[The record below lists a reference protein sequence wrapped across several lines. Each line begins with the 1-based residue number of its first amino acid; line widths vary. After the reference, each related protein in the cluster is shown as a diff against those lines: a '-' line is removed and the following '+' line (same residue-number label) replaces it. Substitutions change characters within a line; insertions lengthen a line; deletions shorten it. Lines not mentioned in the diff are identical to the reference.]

1 MSPENGNGR
10 ERTVAG
16 QTLYQKRIR
25 LWETFVQAAVYG
37 AVSVSLMV
45 LASVAGYVL
54 QGGLGVLSRQFLTT
68 ASSALARTAGI
79 GGNLV
84 NTVCVAALTLAA
96 AVPVGVG
103 AAVYLNEYAGT
114 GRTAALAEL
123 ATETMAGIP
132 SVIFGL
138 FGMTFFGETLGL
150 GYSLLTG
157 ALTLALMVLPL
168 IVRSTQEALRAVPES
183 MRDAALGLGA
193 SRWYMIRTVLLP
205 ASRPGIRSGVILAA
219 GRVLGESAALLFTAG
234 FAHALNGFFEG
245 LGSAGATLTV
255 SLYVYAKEQGE
266 FGVAFA
272 IAAILIVL
280 TLLVNLL
287 AMLVGR
293 WFKRRQKL

>member
-1 MSPENGNGR
+1 M
-10 ERTVAG
+10 AG

-123 ATETMAGIP
+123 ATETMAGVP

-219 GRVLGESAALLFTAG
+219 GRILGESAALLFTAG
-234 FAHALNGFFEG
+234 SGRRLPASGGGVFGF
-245 LGSAGATLTV
+245 LRQLAGKIRESGGTLSV
-255 SLYVYAKEQGE
+255 ELYLQLQDGRYDTACGI
-266 FGVAFA
+266 GC
-272 IAAILIVL
+272 VL
-280 TLLVNLL
+280 LL
-287 AMLVGR
+287 AVFGLNFLMKLAAGGR
-293 WFKRRQKL
+293 RGFRQEGP